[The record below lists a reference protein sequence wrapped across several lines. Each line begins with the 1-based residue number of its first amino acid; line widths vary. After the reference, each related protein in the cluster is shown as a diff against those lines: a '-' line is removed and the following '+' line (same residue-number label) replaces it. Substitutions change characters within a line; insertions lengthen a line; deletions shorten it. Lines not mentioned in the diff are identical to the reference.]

1 MLQNDRCRK
10 RGETTKKH
18 HTNIDLHNYHWVVDE
33 FDINSWDGSDFFN
46 PSGTAITFCTEKIRD
61 LFAMNKISNVELI
74 NIKEVEHYVV

>member
-33 FDINSWDGSDFFN
+33 FDINSWDHPEGNCPRHIEYWKNQRWPDPHVRKFEED
-46 PSGTAITFCTEKIRD
+46 T
-61 LFAMNKISNVELI
+61 SNSPR
-74 NIKEVEHYVV
+74 YPR